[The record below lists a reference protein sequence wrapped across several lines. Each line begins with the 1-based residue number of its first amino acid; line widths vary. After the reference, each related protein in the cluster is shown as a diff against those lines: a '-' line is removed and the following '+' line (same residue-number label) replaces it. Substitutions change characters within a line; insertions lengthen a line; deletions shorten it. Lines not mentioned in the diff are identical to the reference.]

1 MCMLVST
8 SKKSTCVH
16 AYHDIYLY
24 MYTKDGG
31 EVSLEGAR
39 VVWFQPQ
46 RQLSNCATAV
56 ELTITWA
63 VFRDLTQLYP

>member
-1 MCMLVST
+1 MLALT
-8 SKKSTCVH
+8 IKKSTCVH
-16 AYHDIYLY
+16 AYHNIYSY
-24 MYTKDGG
+24 MYTKDGD

-39 VVWFQPQ
+39 VVWLQPQ